1 MVIDDNNNNTNNN
14 NYYYYLLLLLYIYI
28 AFLEETVH
36 ILSPSQVVI
45 MWFYILDSWTIF
57 K

>member
-1 MVIDDNNNNTNNN
+1 MIIIIIPIIIIIIII
-14 NYYYYLLLLLYIYI
+14 YYYYYYIYI